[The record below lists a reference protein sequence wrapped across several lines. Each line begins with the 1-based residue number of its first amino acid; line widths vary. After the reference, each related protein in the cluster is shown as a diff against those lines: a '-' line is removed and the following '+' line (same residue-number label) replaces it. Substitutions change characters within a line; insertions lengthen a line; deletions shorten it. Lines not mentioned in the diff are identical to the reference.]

1 MIVNTAYAYM
11 GAAGPA
17 DPKLWGDGQVYVPY
31 TLAGGATF
39 NPNVGGAYGSYF
51 ELPASTYGSEIPSV
65 TLTINAKGY
74 TKISMKAVYRS
85 TYGGTIQFEFKKSGA
100 TLGTVDLPADQYV
113 SVYQI
118 DIPEGARTNKV
129 DLIMRKK
136 TNPSGSEVTFYQP
149 GYML

>member
-11 GAAGPA
+11 GTAGPA

-51 ELPASTYGSEIPSV
+51 ELPSTTAGAEIPSV

-74 TKISMKAVYRS
+74 TKISMKAVYSS
-85 TYGGTIQFEFKKSGA
+85 TYGGTIQFEFKKSGT
-100 TLGTVDLPADQYV
+100 TLGTVDLPATQYV
-113 SVYQI
+113 TEYQI
-118 DIPEGARTNKV
+118 DIPEAARINNV
-129 DLIMRKK
+129 ELVMRKK
-136 TNPSGSEVTFYQP
+136 VNPSGSRVTFYQP

>member
-31 TLAGGATF
+31 TLAGEATF

-51 ELPASTYGSEIPSV
+51 ELPGSTYGAEIPSV

-74 TKISMKAVYRS
+74 TKISMKAVYGS
-85 TYGGTIQFEFKKSGA
+85 SYGGNIQLEFKKSGA
-100 TLGTVDLPADQYV
+100 TLGTVDISATQYV
-113 SVYQI
+113 DTYQV
-118 DIPEGARTNKV
+118 DIPEAARTNKV
-129 DLIMRKK
+129 DLIMRKRS
-136 TNPSGSEVTFYQP
+136 NPSGSIVTLYQP